1 VQFKPFI
8 YSSYF
13 EQTVGEE
20 NRRLATG
27 KQRQKQK
34 NLPRIN
40 TEKHGKTR
48 KRQKQRHGKEE
59 EEIATET
66 KHFFQ
71 SRMRERRYKFAV
83 W

>member
-1 VQFKPFI
+1 MQFKPFI

-40 TEKHGKTR
+40 TELHGNKQKQNKLR
-48 KRQKQRHGKEE
+48 KEAEEETEAFATGNQRQKQK
-59 EEIATET
+59 I
-66 KHFFQ
+66 
-71 SRMRERRYKFAV
+71 
-83 W
+83 